1 MRIIPEV
8 VSVFADPLASEVNVV
23 ISGFRISLT
32 ADESTLLLDGLI
44 ASLERL
50 RATQKATN
58 STPEGW
64 RIERH
69 ADGSVSAPGPT
80 AHEPA
85 SEFQQQQNRASVQAA
100 IRTKGLSLREE

>member
-50 RATQKATN
+50 RAAQKATT
-58 STPEGW
+58 TPDGW

-69 ADGSVSAPGPT
+69 PDGSVSTPGPT
-80 AHEPA
+80 VHEPA